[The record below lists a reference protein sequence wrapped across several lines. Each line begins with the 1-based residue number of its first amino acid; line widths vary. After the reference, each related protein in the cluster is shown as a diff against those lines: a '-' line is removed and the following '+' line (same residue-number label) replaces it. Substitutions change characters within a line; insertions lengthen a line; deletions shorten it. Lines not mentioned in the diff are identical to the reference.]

1 MGIVHPSQHNTRSNS
16 MYTITV
22 QQKGSHL
29 IVRFNNGAPRR
40 MSCFSVTEWREK
52 CPGCTII
59 IDGVVNDYG
68 L

>member
-1 MGIVHPSQHNTRSNS
+1 MI
-16 MYTITV
+16 TITV
-22 QQKGSHL
+22 ENKGTHL

-40 MSCFSVTEWREK
+40 MLSFSVTEWRDK
-52 CPGCTII
+52 RPGCIII